1 MRGLGNSGIPK
12 QPLASMLYEPA
23 GRREFDAASDVLARR
38 PYGLIVCQRAA
49 AIQAKEFF
57 GDASLNGGAEAAP
70 AFGRSPLDAIATV
83 TGTGDAVAFTT
94 SSARSSSYHAPTPV
108 KITTIVEMR
117 KKRDRAIRGS
127 YKLRVYRSRGE
138 CNRTAATNK
147 AQSVGD
153 PGTVPSQKR
162 EMGTDH
168 CTIAMV

>member
-1 MRGLGNSGIPK
+1 MSQQVDEN
-12 QPLASMLYEPA
+12 SMLRPTFSPGVHTDSSFARERPQSKRKSFSATPA
-23 GRREFDAASDVLARR
+23 LMGS
-38 PYGLIVCQRAA
+38 
-49 AIQAKEFF
+49 
-57 GDASLNGGAEAAP
+57 GGAEAAP